1 MRVALHGTGAS
12 ILNGDDFTSFDFVS
26 DLGAA
31 DLGAVMAELGL
42 GAPDPDGAHAW
53 FSVAGLTALAGSLA
67 DEQWQSRLQG
77 MADYAASR
85 GWTDRQGRIRA
96 HHAESA

>member
-1 MRVALHGTGAS
+1 MRVKLQSAAAS

-31 DLGAVMAELGL
+31 DRGAAMAELGL
-42 GAPDPDGAHAW
+42 GAPDPDGNHAW
-53 FSVAGLTALAGSLA
+53 FSVAGLTSVAGSLA
-67 DEQWQSRLQG
+67 DEEWRRRLQG

-85 GWTDRQGRIRA
+85 GWTDDEGRIRA
-96 HHAESA
+96 HRADSA